1 MYQWMEYAAPSTLST
16 LIPGRS
22 SDRSVAL
29 LRAQRGLPHSGAIR
43 PFGFNDD
50 KVSLRPDEASVIRE
64 VAERFLAGESLRS
77 LTVWM
82 NLHGPAPVRG
92 TSWRTPTLAAILK
105 SPRIAGLREHHG
117 AVVGLAVWP
126 EIISATQRDRL
137 LAAFETRHVVG
148 RRAPSRSPLSGLLRC
163 GKCGAVMYSVTRRSL
178 RKYVCVSGPDHR
190 GCGGLSIA
198 ADSVEAELRRAVAD
212 HVNQPVDAALV
223 VDPRSFHLFLDHVVI
238 EAGRPGRTFD
248 PSRVRP
254 TFLSPHA

>member
-1 MYQWMEYAAPSTLST
+1 MEYAAPSTLST
-16 LIPGRS
+16 LIVERP
-22 SDRSVAL
+22 SVQTMAL
-29 LRAQRGLPHSGAIR
+29 RRAQRGLPHSGAMR
-43 PFGFNDD
+43 PFGFDDD
-50 KVSLRPDEASVIRE
+50 KITLRPNEANVIRE

-105 SPRIAGLREHHG
+105 SPRIAGLREHRG

-126 EIISATQRDRL
+126 EIISASERDRL
-137 LAAFETRHVVG
+137 LATFETRHVVG
-148 RRAPSRSPLSGLLRC
+148 RRAPSKSPLSGLLRC

-190 GCGGLSIA
+190 GCGRLSIA
-198 ADSVEAELRRAVAD
+198 AEPVETELRRALAD
-212 HVNQPVDAALV
+212 HRNQPVDADSVA
-223 VDPRSFHLFLDHVVI
+223 DPRAFHLFLDHVVI
-238 EAGRPGRTFD
+238 DAGRPGRTFD

-254 TFLSPHA
+254 TFMSPAA